1 MCISHWISLSN
12 KLTPFFSLCA
22 VEFSSRTSL
31 AQQLQYRMA
40 RRKQNTIPPCP
51 WHLMYRAGPS
61 ASYAGFFK
69 RQKNKHKDL
78 HTSICEFHLWNWV
91 HKKANMQLQSPARPC
106 KHQFILDRQK
116 LKHSQEVNLMHSR
129 LFRHAQTLPAWL
141 KVSVLAF
148 VK

>member
-12 KLTPFFSLCA
+12 KLTPFFSLCV
-22 VEFSSRTSL
+22 VEFSSRKSL

-69 RQKNKHKDL
+69 RQKNKNKNKNKKTYIQVFASFTSETEFIKTPTCNCNLPHARANTSVFWPDRNWNTHKRL
-78 HTSICEFHLWNWV
+78 ICCTPDCFVMPRRCQHDWT
-91 HKKANMQLQSPARPC
+91 
-106 KHQFILDRQK
+106 
-116 LKHSQEVNLMHSR
+116 
-129 LFRHAQTLPAWL
+129 FRC
-141 KVSVLAF
+141 
-148 VK
+148 